1 MLGRYELLRPLAR
14 GGMAELFLAR
24 RRAPG
29 GVDKRMV
36 IKRIRR
42 ERTHDARFAAMFVRE
57 ARLSMSLAHKNIVPV
72 FDFGRA
78 GDELFLVMEYVD
90 GVALAAALARAVE
103 RGIPPAPVV
112 VAFIGLEA
120 CQALEYAQQRSLLDG
135 EPGGVIHRDVTP
147 SNVLLSYSG
156 EVKLLDF
163 GIATSES

>member
-57 ARLSMSLAHKNIVPV
+57 ARLSVSLAHANIVPV

-78 GDELFLVMEYVD
+78 GDELFLAMEFVHGRD
-90 GVALAAALARAVE
+90 LGAALRRAGE
-103 RGIPPAPVV
+103 RSAALDPVL
-112 VAFIGLEA
+112 VAHIGAEA
-120 CQALEYAQQRSLLDG
+120 CQAL
-135 EPGGVIHRDVTP
+135 
-147 SNVLLSYSG
+147 
-156 EVKLLDF
+156 
-163 GIATSES
+163 